1 VIEKGFEHI
10 PVMVKEV
17 IDFIEP
23 NREGIILDFTV
34 GTGGHA
40 EAILKSSDLPI
51 LIGFDKDEESLGIAR
66 ERLKAF
72 KERVQ
77 LYNMD
82 FKNSLEMDIEFSKV
96 IGVLFDFGL
105 SSFQLNNAGRGFS
118 FNLEGPLDMRMDRKQ
133 SLTAYH
139 VVNRYPE
146 KELIRI
152 LKEYGEIKSA
162 RKLAREIIR
171 IRNKKEIETTF
182 ELRQIIEKV
191 IPWRPVRGKT
201 HPAAK
206 VFQAIRIEVNK
217 ELENLS
223 SFLEELINKLFSG
236 ARVVTISFHSLEDR
250 IVKRVF
256 QKLSKNSK
264 KKPVIKVLTK
274 KPIFPSKE
282 EVEQNFRARSARLR
296 ACEKI

>member
-1 VIEKGFEHI
+1 MIEKGFEHI

>member
-1 VIEKGFEHI
+1 
-10 PVMVKEV
+10 MVKEV